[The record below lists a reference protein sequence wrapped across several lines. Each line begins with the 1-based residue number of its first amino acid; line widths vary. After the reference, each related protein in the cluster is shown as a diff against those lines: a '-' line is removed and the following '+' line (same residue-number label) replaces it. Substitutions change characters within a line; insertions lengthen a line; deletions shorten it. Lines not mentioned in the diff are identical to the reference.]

1 MGQNRFCKNAP
12 IIPTHLFFLSFN
24 CFSAKLMCVCV
35 NSRNYLWS
43 INSVNQCDRHMFI
56 IIRHLVFQTWGS
68 KSWLFRHEGLNLMCL
83 VLFNLVRGHD
93 LLILF
98 KYYTEIGLQSAT
110 VFGIGIRLYNFRSK
124 WIFLLI
130 SYNFKALLL
139 TLHWFFF
146 YWRHFSCKFNL
157 SHHSF
162 WSYFGGSCTVSRLT
176 TC

>member
-1 MGQNRFCKNAP
+1 MGQNRLCKNAP
-12 IIPTHLFFLSFN
+12 IIPTHLFFLPFK
-24 CFSAKLMCVCV
+24 CFSTKLMCVCV

-43 INSVNQCDRHMFI
+43 INSVNQCDRHMSI

-110 VFGIGIRLYNFRSK
+110 VFGIGIRLYNFGANE
-124 WIFLLI
+124 
-130 SYNFKALLL
+130 Y
-139 TLHWFFF
+139 
-146 YWRHFSCKFNL
+146 SCKL
-157 SHHSF
+157 PIP
-162 WSYFGGSCTVSRLT
+162 GEAKAKAMPGRLYIHT
-176 TC
+176 RHK